1 MTTTYLTPE
10 EVMNRLNITRST
22 LYRRVSDGTLPE
34 PLKLGHLSRFKED
47 EIVAAMDTLS
57 EQRRNGSQH
66 AEAGQ

>member
-34 PLKLGHLSRFKED
+34 PLKLGHLRRFKED

-57 EQRRNGSQH
+57 DQRTNGIRQ
-66 AEAGQ
+66 GKVDQ